1 MDQLSQALIT
11 LVLIFSIFNFF
22 TARSIKPTGEPI
34 PESVAL
40 LIPMRNEIANAESVL
55 ATAFAQ
61 VQLDNFKVRVI
72 DDGSTDGTDEV
83 LRKIEDMRFESI
95 SSTPLPEGW
104 LGKNYALH
112 QLASLSS
119 EEFLVFIDADVR
131 LEKSAIADSLALL
144 KKQGWDYI
152 SPYPRQIARA
162 PLAKL
167 VQPLLQWSWFASL
180 PLRLIERS
188 KSKATVVANGQFF
201 IVRNKIYQRASGHNA
216 IKSEVLDDM
225 ELARSLRRTGG
236 IGSVVDGSKIARC
249 EMYQDSAT
257 LIAGYSKSQWRAF
270 GGTIGA
276 LAAICILFFSSIY
289 PAMSAM
295 RGETWGLYGYLALV
309 ISRLLVAA
317 RTRSTIVSAPLHP
330 IAIAVWIGLII
341 RSLVYK
347 RSGQLQWRGR
357 KI

>member
-1 MDQLSQALIT
+1 MDQLSQILIT
-11 LVLIFSIFNFF
+11 LVLFFSLFNFF
-22 TARSIKPTGEPI
+22 TARSIKPTGVPI

-40 LIPMRNEIANAESVL
+40 LIPMRNEISNAEDVL

-61 VQLDNFKVRVI
+61 VQLDDFKVRVI
-72 DDGSTDGTDEV
+72 DDGSADGTAEV
-83 LRKIEDMRFESI
+83 LRKVKDRRFESI
-95 SSTPLPEGW
+95 KSAPLPDGW

-112 QLASLSS
+112 QLANLSN

-131 LEKSAIADSLALL
+131 LEKSAIADSIALL

-188 KSKATVVANGQFF
+188 KNEATVVANGQFF
-201 IVRNKIYQRASGHNA
+201 IVRNASYQRAGGHEA
-216 IKSEVLDDM
+216 IKSEVIDDL
-225 ELARSLRRTGG
+225 ELARSVRRSGG
-236 IGSVVDGSKIARC
+236 IGSVVDGSKIAAC
-249 EMYQDSAT
+249 EMYQDSDS

-276 LAAICILFFSSIY
+276 LVAMSILFFSSIY
-289 PAMSAM
+289 PTMAALQ
-295 RGETWGLYGYLALV
+295 GETWGIYGFFALFL
-309 ISRLLVAA
+309 SRLLVAS
-317 RTRSTIVSAPLHP
+317 RTKSTIVSAPLHP
-330 IAIAVWIGLII
+330 IAIAIWIGLII
-341 RSLVYK
+341 RSLLYK
-347 RSGQLQWRGR
+347 RSGRLQWRGR
-357 KI
+357 SI